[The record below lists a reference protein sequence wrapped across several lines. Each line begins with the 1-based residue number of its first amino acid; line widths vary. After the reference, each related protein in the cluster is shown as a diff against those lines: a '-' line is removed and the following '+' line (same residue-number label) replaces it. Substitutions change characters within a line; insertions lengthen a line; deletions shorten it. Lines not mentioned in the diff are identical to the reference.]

1 MLDINSQINTL
12 ADILNLTRSEI
23 VEMAC
28 ISSYKG
34 KKVKDDFSKAS
45 ITNLIKLADNL
56 EVNFEYL
63 IEGKLDYT
71 ALKEHHLGNKMFIPL
86 KYQNYMKSKVSTIN
100 NALSIGERYLSSGQI
115 NCIKKKLQIND
126 DILKDESLNISG
138 LLLIDIFLEI
148 QKYQP
153 NKEIFYHVGSSLCL
167 SHMEDAL
174 KDFDKRSLSS
184 VKTFE
189 RFIENIHSS
198 VEYNMEYKILDTSP
212 KFFVI
217 AANTREQAKDHLKL
231 KQFGTNLHYQN
242 IIGYY
247 NQISHTILNAPAKI
261 TRLSSWKGQTAEL
274 VFSLQLQNL

>member
-1 MLDINSQINTL
+1 MLDINSQINAL
-12 ADILNLTRSEI
+12 AEKLNLTKSEI

-28 ISSYKG
+28 ISSFNRR
-34 KKVKDDFSKAS
+34 KVKDDFSKAS
-45 ITNLIKLADNL
+45 ITSLIKLADNL
-56 EVNFEYL
+56 EVNFESL
-63 IEGKLDYT
+63 VEGKIDYT

-86 KYQNYMKSKVSTIN
+86 KYQNYMKSKISTIN

-126 DILKDESLNISG
+126 DILKEESLSISG
-138 LLLIDIFLEI
+138 LLLIDIFSEI

-153 NKEIFYHVGSSLCL
+153 DKGIFYHIGSSLCL
-167 SHMEDAL
+167 SHMGDAL
-174 KDFDKRSLSS
+174 KDFDKESLSS
-184 VKTFE
+184 VKTVE

-198 VEYNMEYKILDTSP
+198 VEYNMEYKILDTNQ
-212 KFFVI
+212 KFFVV
-217 AANTREQAKDHLKL
+217 AANTRTQAKDHFKL
-231 KQFGTNLHYQN
+231 RQFGTNPHYQN

-274 VFSLQLQNL
+274 VFSLQFQNL